1 MCLPKVSVSSLF
13 LSCLSSDC
21 AVCKLH
27 RNSGKGG
34 HPAPRVA
41 FCLSQRGVPGPASRG
56 FISPRPGSRW
66 FGSGPGVPQ
75 QSGGRREGVCGDGR
89 VTVPILLAGARDVH
103 SGPAAVPQGERR
115 QVEAALPADSRRHPP
130 DAGQAAGVSPRRRG
144 AFVSGEESCARLS
157 VKSQQVDFR
166 VVVVGA
172 GRGPGGFASLSG
184 ALSGCCHLSLC
195 RRGTQGLVATP
206 GAPEAHGQHAPG
218 CPVPPRRPCP
228 VSPVLRAPIRSLG
241 VRFFLSLIT

>member
-1 MCLPKVSVSSLF
+1 MV
-13 LSCLSSDC
+13 
-21 AVCKLH
+21 
-27 RNSGKGG
+27 
-34 HPAPRVA
+34 
-41 FCLSQRGVPGPASRG
+41 
-56 FISPRPGSRW
+56 W
-66 FGSGPGVPQ
+66 FGPWSPAAE
-75 QSGGRREGVCGDGR
+75 RRSARGSVWR
-89 VTVPILLAGARDVH
+89 RAVTVPILLAGARDVH

-184 ALSGCCHLSLC
+184 ALSGRCHLSLC
-195 RRGTQGLVATP
+195 RRGTQGLAATP

-218 CPVPPRRPCP
+218 CPVPPRCPCP